1 MKVADRWFETQRID
15 DDITLI
21 FEPHVVPLLRCNI
34 WHVRGRDR
42 DLVIDTGLGIAS
54 LYDFAKD
61 FLDKPVTAI
70 ATHVHLD
77 HIGSHHEFENCLCHS
92 LEADGLR
99 NPSGQSSLAGTEFDP
114 RNLATLL
121 IPKIEGYDM
130 SGPIITALPYEGYN
144 LAEFSI
150 KAVPHVRGIEEGEV
164 IDLGNRV
171 FEFLHLPGHSPGGL
185 GLWEKSTKTLF
196 SGDAIYDG
204 PLIENLHHSNIG
216 DYKKTM
222 RRLVDIAPKTV
233 HAGHDPSFGIEQLRK
248 IAELHLTKWKDIV

>member
-1 MKVADRWFETQRID
+1 MIVADRWFETQRID

-42 DLVIDTGLGIAS
+42 DLIIDTGLGIAS
-54 LYDFAKD
+54 LHDFAKD

-77 HIGSHHEFENCLCHS
+77 HIGSHHEFEDCLCHS

-99 NPSGQSSLAGTEFDP
+99 HPNRQSSLAGGEFDP
-114 RNLATLL
+114 SNLATLL

-130 SGPIITALPYEGYN
+130 SGPMITALPYAGYD
-144 LAEFSI
+144 LSQFSI
-150 KAVPHVRGIEEGEV
+150 KAAPQVRSIEEGEM

-171 FEFLHLPGHSPGGL
+171 FQFLHLPGHSPGGL
-185 GLWEKSTKTLF
+185 GLWESSTKTLF

-204 PLIENLHHSNIG
+204 PLIDNLHHSNIE
-216 DYKKTM
+216 DYKTTM
-222 RRLVDIAPKTV
+222 RRLIDLEPVTV
-233 HAGHDPSFGIEQLRK
+233 HAGHDPSFGLNQLRR
-248 IAELHLTKWKDIV
+248 IAESHLDKWENFE

>member
-1 MKVADRWFETQRID
+1 LKVADKWFETQRID

-42 DLVIDTGLGIAS
+42 DLIIDTGLGIVS
-54 LYDFAKD
+54 LHAFAKD

-77 HIGSHHEFENCLCHS
+77 HIGSHHEFEDCLCHS

-99 NPSGQSSLAGTEFDP
+99 NPSRQSSLAGTEFDP
-114 RNLATLL
+114 TNLATLL
-121 IPKIEGYDM
+121 VPAIEGYDM
-130 SGPIITALPYEGYN
+130 SGPMITALPYAAYDLSN
-144 LAEFSI
+144 FTI
-150 KAVPHVRGIEEGEV
+150 KAVPHVRSIEEGEV
-164 IDLGNRV
+164 IDLGNRI

-185 GLWEKSTKTLF
+185 GLWEAETKTLF

-204 PLIENLHHSNIG
+204 PLIDNLHHSNIG

-222 RRLVDIAPKTV
+222 HRLMDFAPQTI
-233 HAGHDPSFGIEQLRK
+233 HAGHDPSFGHEKLCK
-248 IAELHLTKWKDIV
+248 IAQTHLAKWGEFV